1 MANNRLWRVLSAG
14 YDVIETVDGTTVLK
28 RAISEQPDVIMLDL
42 IMLGSD
48 GCTTLGDLKIHET
61 TLGIPLIRSSYLSSD
76 DDRIKAHKMGA
87 SDFLPKPWGAT
98 IS

>member
-28 RAISEQPDVIMLDL
+28 WAISEQPDV

-61 TLGIPLIRSSYLSSD
+61 TLGIPVIRSSYLSSD